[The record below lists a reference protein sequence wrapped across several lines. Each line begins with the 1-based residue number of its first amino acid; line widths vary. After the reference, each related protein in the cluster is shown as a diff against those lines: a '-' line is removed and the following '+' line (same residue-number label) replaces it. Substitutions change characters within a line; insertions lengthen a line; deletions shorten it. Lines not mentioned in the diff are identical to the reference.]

1 MFMFKWFWLA
11 VFFTQLVFATDE
23 VSKKTLYI
31 ATAIELEKGTTWD
44 DVGVKFSEN
53 FIDTVRK
60 SWKNWA
66 ESNFKNYETVSL
78 NSIPKDLQLVHIDSH
93 LLKWSSN
100 LKKTAE
106 DTFELSAQ
114 YILLI
119 PKKNELLISLV
130 FPIQKITVNQK
141 NKQETSSKL
150 ASTIFNLLN
159 SQTKKIMELKDGVN
173 KAIEHTGLII
183 KIKGN
188 LSLSEM
194 LLINPLLQDKLK
206 DFGLSVEIRTFSSKE
221 AEFFFQAN
229 SSMDKL
235 LSALEEAG
243 KISLNEQKILI
254 FNKDDKSFAI
264 IPKEQNN

>member
-1 MFMFKWFWLA
+1 MFKWFWIA
-11 VFFTQLVFATDE
+11 VLFSQLVFATDE
-23 VSKKTLYI
+23 VPKKTLYI
-31 ATAIELEKGTTWD
+31 ASAIELEKGTTWD

-66 ESNFKNYETVSL
+66 ETNFKNYEAVSL
-78 NSIPKDLQLVHIDSH
+78 SAIPKDLKLVHNDSH

-100 LKKTAE
+100 LKKTSE

-114 YILLI
+114 YILLL
-119 PKKNELLISLV
+119 PKKNEILISLV
-130 FPIQKITVNQK
+130 FPILKITVNQK

-150 ASTIFNLLN
+150 ASAIFNLLN
-159 SQTKKIMELKDGVN
+159 SQTKKIMELKDGIN
-173 KAIEHTGLII
+173 KTSEHTGLVI

-194 LLINPLLQDKLK
+194 LLINPLLQEKLK
-206 DFGLSVEIRTFSSKE
+206 DLGLSVEMRTFSTKE

-229 SSMDKL
+229 TSMDKL
-235 LSALEEAG
+235 LNALFEAG
-243 KISLNEQKILI
+243 TLSLNEQKILI